1 MMEGNALLPLPE
13 GLRITALERQ
23 DTVLIVEVL
32 SERPQ
37 AACPLCQQPSEEVH
51 SRYHRQLKD
60 VPCGGQQVRL
70 HLKVRKFFCRNHLC
84 ERKIFTERLPNFVEP
99 YAQMTLRLIAELQA
113 IGFSTSGS
121 LGARL
126 ASRLGIGTSWMT
138 ILRRL
143 LDLPDQTPATVFHL
157 GIDEFAFRRG
167 YQFGTLL
174 VNLESHR
181 VVDLLPDKRVE
192 TAAAWMRQHPDIQI
206 VSRDRGGEF
215 ASAARL
221 GAPQAI
227 QCADRFHVVKNLT
240 EALQPLLARCQA
252 EILSTNPPPD
262 DAQLD
267 SEARIVQPT
276 EWRPNVPAHV
286 QRVQAARRAERS
298 ARYQQAV
305 ELSRQGK
312 SAEVIGSQLGV
323 TGRTVKLWL
332 TKGIPNSKRRRR
344 RPGSFESYAPYVLS
358 RWQAGE
364 RNGLAIYREIK
375 AQGYNGS
382 ERTVYRYL
390 EPLKQAEVQ
399 ASVDVYCLRKVTVNT
414 AIWLF
419 IRDRKSLS
427 DLEKRTLEMFCLASS
442 PLALAYRLV
451 QQFLTLVRKREG
463 HGLDEWL
470 RQVVQ
475 SGIPELQSFA
485 SGIEKDKEAVQ
496 AGLSLWINNGMVEG
510 HVTKLKLIKR
520 QGYGRAGFRLLR
532 QRVLHAM

>member
-1 MMEGNALLPLPE
+1 MEGNALLPLPE

-23 DTVLIVEVL
+23 DTVVIVEVL

-37 AACPLCQQPSEEVH
+37 AGCPLCGHSSEEVH
-51 SRYHRQLKD
+51 SRSHRHLKD

-70 HLKVRKFFCRNHLC
+70 HLKVRQFFCRNHLC

-99 YAQMTLRLIAELQA
+99 YAQMTLRLMAQLQA

-192 TAAAWMRQHPDIQI
+192 TAAAWMRHHPDIQI

-227 QCADRFHVVKNLT
+227 QCADRFHVVKNFT
-240 EALQPLLARCQA
+240 EAGEPLLARCQA
-252 EILSTNPPPD
+252 EILSTNPSPD
-262 DAQLD
+262 DVQLD

-276 EWRPNVPAHV
+276 EWRPTVPAQV

-323 TGRTVKLWL
+323 TGRTVQRWL

-344 RPGSFESYAPYVLS
+344 RPGSFERYAPYVLS

-364 RNGLAIYREIK
+364 RNGLASYREIK
-375 AQGYNGS
+375 EQGYNGS

-399 ASVDVYCLRKVTVNT
+399 ASVAVYCLRKVTVTT

-442 PLALAYRLV
+442 SLALAYRLV
-451 QQFLTLVRKREG
+451 QQFLPLVRKREG

-485 SGIEKDKEAVQ
+485 AGIEKDKEAVQ
-496 AGLSLWINNGMVEG
+496 AGLSLWINKGMVEG

-532 QRVLHAM
+532 QRVLPAM

>member
-1 MMEGNALLPLPE
+1 
-13 GLRITALERQ
+13 
-23 DTVLIVEVL
+23 
-32 SERPQ
+32 
-37 AACPLCQQPSEEVH
+37 
-51 SRYHRQLKD
+51 
-60 VPCGGQQVRL
+60 
-70 HLKVRKFFCRNHLC
+70 
-84 ERKIFTERLPNFVEP
+84 
-99 YAQMTLRLIAELQA
+99 
-113 IGFSTSGS
+113 
-121 LGARL
+121 
-126 ASRLGIGTSWMT
+126 
-138 ILRRL
+138 
-143 LDLPDQTPATVFHL
+143 
-157 GIDEFAFRRG
+157 
-167 YQFGTLL
+167 
-174 VNLESHR
+174 
-181 VVDLLPDKRVE
+181 
-192 TAAAWMRQHPDIQI
+192 
-206 VSRDRGGEF
+206 
-215 ASAARL
+215 
-221 GAPQAI
+221 
-227 QCADRFHVVKNLT
+227 
-240 EALQPLLARCQA
+240 
-252 EILSTNPPPD
+252 
-262 DAQLD
+262 
-267 SEARIVQPT
+267 
-276 EWRPNVPAHV
+276 V

-323 TGRTVKLWL
+323 TGRTVQRWL

-375 AQGYNGS
+375 EQGYNGS

-399 ASVDVYCLRKVTVNT
+399 ASVDVYCLRKVTVTT